1 MYSLYAKNM
10 FNVVMRLVPQ
20 REDAED
26 ILQDAFIKAFTHIKK
41 FDGSRTFGVWLKKIV
56 LNTAISALKKRKL
69 SFVEWDENT
78 DAESAEV
85 DSIPGLEPGQ
95 LHEAVK
101 RLPEGARVVFT
112 LHLLEGYKHQ
122 EVAEILDISLSTSK
136 SQYIRAKKMLKEE
149 LQNTYYNG

>member
-1 MYSLYAKNM
+1 M

-26 ILQDAFIKAFTHIKK
+26 ILQDAFIKAFTHIRK

-69 SFVEWDENT
+69 SFIEWDENI

>member
-1 MYSLYAKNM
+1 M

-69 SFVEWDENT
+69 SFVEWDENLDTEGSET
-78 DAESAEV
+78 DSVPE
-85 DSIPGLEPGQ
+85 LEPAQ

-122 EVAEILDISLSTSK
+122 EIADILDISLSTSK